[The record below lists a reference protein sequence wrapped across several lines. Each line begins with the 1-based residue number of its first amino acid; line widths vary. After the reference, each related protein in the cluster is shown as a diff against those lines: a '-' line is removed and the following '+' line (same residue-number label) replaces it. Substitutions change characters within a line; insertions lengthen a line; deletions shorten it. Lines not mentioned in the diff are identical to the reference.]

1 MSPLGTPPGDLGGF
15 PGRDLDTDQILY
27 RVHRSERSPWWFSDD
42 GSGRFDLSVKGMGTC
57 YLAER
62 PVGAFIEVFR
72 TETVIP
78 EQEVKA
84 RSLARLRAP
93 APTRLADCTASTA
106 RGFGVTA
113 AIHSQ
118 PDYELTLAWS
128 QAFAE
133 GGFGGILYRLSHDPS
148 GSELGVALFGSA
160 GERDLPIDS
169 SAAIP
174 EDVLD
179 EARGRFGLLVLPAPE
194 T

>member
-1 MSPLGTPPGDLGGF
+1 VSPLGTPPGDLVGF
-15 PGRDLDTDQILY
+15 PRRDLDTAQILY
-27 RVHRSERSPWWFSDD
+27 RVHRSDRSPWWFSDD
-42 GSGRFDLSVKGMGTC
+42 GSGRFDLSVEGMGTC

-62 PVGAFIEVFR
+62 PVGACIEVFR
-72 TETVIP
+72 AETVIP

-118 PDYELTLAWS
+118 PEYEWTLAWS
-128 QAFAE
+128 QAFRE

-160 GERDLPIDS
+160 GEQDLPIENTG
-169 SAAIP
+169 AIP
-174 EDVLD
+174 DDILD
-179 EARGRFGLLVLPAPE
+179 EARTRFGLLVLPTPD
-194 T
+194 